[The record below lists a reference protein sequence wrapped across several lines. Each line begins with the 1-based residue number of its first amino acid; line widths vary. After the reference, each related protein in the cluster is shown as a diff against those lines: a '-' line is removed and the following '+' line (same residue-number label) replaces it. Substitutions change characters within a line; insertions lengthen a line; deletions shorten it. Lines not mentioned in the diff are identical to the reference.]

1 MKTKFYPGNVLI
13 YSKLS
18 TKIARVALPA
28 AMLLVFTTGFFNA
41 YSQVGIQKKK
51 QPVTKTNKQQTSLN
65 TLRQST
71 KVIWFEKNTGQ
82 FADENIQYGF
92 RTAFGIIGV
101 YNNKLRMVARQ
112 SEKNTTS
119 GHQVVDISFPGSLS
133 NWIIE
138 TGEKSTVEGSYNTQ
152 SGISITPE
160 IFTEI
165 TLKEV
170 YPGTDLRLYSGDN
183 GSLEFDWL
191 LNKAAAYKNIKMQFE
206 GQNSLKVD
214 KKGNLLIDLKYDDIK
229 IVIPETY
236 QVINGKKR
244 LLPATMQL
252 GTDKKTIGYH
262 ITGNINLQQPLVID
276 PVMSWSTYMH
286 NNSKTFDEYLYA
298 VAANDNDEIYAC
310 GLTNEPMSRS
320 YLSGVA
326 PGYSADYTQSLNS
339 SGKKQT
345 AILYRLNSSGTEITA
360 WTYTGQTANVPVAM
374 GIFPNNR
381 VLVVYQNDTIQ
392 IFSPTLTTRHY
403 NGVID
408 AANVASKIS
417 SYQSVAIYDNNT
429 FYLGGVAGNYLPRSV
444 IPANAPDSSYSNGE
458 GVILRVSDATGT
470 PGISWGTYVGGT
482 SRERFTAIAL
492 TPNKSKLVFGVHTEG
507 TGSGYPSLV
516 NAVDNTISGNEL
528 LVGVLNL
535 PAPTSFA
542 VFSYLGGSAN
552 EGSSSTISSAALVA
566 ADNNYFYVA
575 GNTLSTSLPGIS
587 GAAQTAHGANNR
599 FCDQFVSRIP
609 LNGSASAG
617 FRTTFSGGNDVDLV
631 GGLVID
637 SRTSDVLLFGT
648 TVSSNFPVY
657 SPNPISPYYQA
668 NHGPFEFGTRDITY
682 TIFSNDLSTRKY
694 STYIGG
700 SYDDYLGSTGK
711 LEGTGHF
718 QYSMVSG
725 LTYIGTTIHS
735 DQSSMPGQW
744 MSSVPGFDKMIPT
757 ATRSKDSHYIFAI
770 NPNTSDYGDAPE
782 SYDALD
788 PANSA
793 VSSGEIRIG
802 LTVDPEQ
809 KPNPTASADGDD
821 ILNNGSRDDEDG
833 VVTAPSM
840 YMLATSYSIPVSV
853 YNSTGGNVWLCGW
866 IDTDGN
872 GIFNSYEYRRLII
885 PHSTAQQNVVLNFSG
900 LPPFMPVSGRTY
912 LRLRL
917 STENLTSNNAKGTFG
932 KGEVEDYLVP
942 QAVIL
947 PVTVQRFTAT
957 LQSDKVLL
965 NWLVGNETDMSRYE
979 VEYSTDDR
987 TFSSIGSRVADNTGT
1002 YNLVHVT
1009 PQEGTNFYRIK
1020 MYGSDG
1026 SFTYTPTRKVVINNN
1041 RNITIHPNPAKDL
1054 IHINFNETGILQAVT
1069 ITVMAADGK
1078 VVAKKQLPMAN
1089 RIETID
1095 ASNLAKGYYFVRI
1108 ETAFQTAI
1116 KTVQVTH

>member
-1 MKTKFYPGNVLI
+1 MKTEFYPGNVIFCRQLVKEIVPALMRAVLCVLI
-13 YSKLS
+13 TFSFFTSY
-18 TKIARVALPA
+18 AQVAA
-28 AMLLVFTTGFFNA
+28 H
-41 YSQVGIQKKK
+41 KKK
-51 QPVTKTNKQQTSLN
+51 QPISKTKKQQASIN

-71 KVIWFEKNTGQ
+71 DVIWFEKNIGQ
-82 FADENIQYGF
+82 FADEKIQYGF

-101 YNNKLRMVARQ
+101 FNNKLRMVARQ
-112 SEKNTTS
+112 SERDKTS
-119 GHQVVDISFPGSLS
+119 GHQVVDISFPGSPG
-133 NWIIE
+133 NWNIE
-138 TGEKSTVEGSYNTQ
+138 TGEKSTVEGTYNTTA
-152 SGISITPE
+152 GISLAPA

-165 TLKEV
+165 TLKDV

-191 LNKAAAYKNIKMQFE
+191 LSKAAAYRNIRMQFT
-206 GQNSLKVD
+206 GQNSLRVD
-214 KKGNLLIDLKYDDIK
+214 KKGNLLIDLQHDDIK
-229 IVIPETY
+229 VVIPETY
-236 QVINGKKR
+236 QVINGKKK
-244 LLPATMQL
+244 LLQASMQL
-252 GTDKKTIGYH
+252 SDDKKTIGYH
-262 ITGNINLQQPLVID
+262 ITGNINVEQPLVID

-286 NNSKTFDEYLYA
+286 NNTKTFDEYLYA

-310 GLTNEPMSRS
+310 GLTNEPMSS
-320 YLSGVA
+320 AYLSGVA
-326 PGYSADYTQSLNS
+326 PGYSSDYTHSLNG
-339 SGKKQT
+339 SGKRQT
-345 AILYRLNSSGTEITA
+345 AILYRLNSSGTQITA
-360 WTYTGQTANVPVAM
+360 WTYTGQNANVPVAM
-374 GIFPNNR
+374 AIFPNNR

-392 IFSPTLTTRHY
+392 IFSPNLSTRHY
-403 NGVID
+403 SGVID
-408 AANVASKIS
+408 AASVASRIS

-444 IPANAPDSSYSNGE
+444 IPANAPDTSYSNGE
-458 GVILRVSDATGT
+458 GVILRVTNATGT
-470 PGISWGTYVGGT
+470 PDISWGTYVGGT

-507 TGSGYPSLV
+507 AGSAYPSLV
-516 NAVDNTISGNEL
+516 NAVDNTILGNEL

-542 VFSYLGGSAN
+542 VFSYLGGN
-552 EGSSSTISSAALVA
+552 GHEGSAGTISSAALVA
-566 ADNNYFYVA
+566 ADNDYFYVA
-575 GNTLSTSLPGIS
+575 GNTLSVSLPGIS
-587 GAAQTAHGANNR
+587 GAAQTAHGANTR
-599 FCDQFVSRIP
+599 FSDQFVSRIP
-609 LNGSASAG
+609 LNGSAGTG

-648 TVSSNFPVY
+648 TVSSDFPVY

-668 NHGPFEFGTRDITY
+668 THGPFEFGTRDITY

-718 QYSMVSG
+718 QYSNVSG

-735 DQSSMPGQW
+735 DQTTMPGQW
-744 MSSVPGFDKMIPT
+744 MSSVPGFDKVVPA

-782 SYDALD
+782 SYDGTD
-788 PANSA
+788 PANSV
-793 VSSGEIRIG
+793 VSYSEIHIG
-802 LTVDPEQ
+802 LTVDPEP
-809 KPNPTASADGDD
+809 KPNPTASASGDD
-821 ILNNGSRDDEDG
+821 TQNNGSRDDEDG
-833 VVTAPSM
+833 VVTPPSM
-840 YMLATSYSIPVSV
+840 YMFATSYAVPVSV
-853 YNSTGGNVWLCGW
+853 YNSTGANVWLCGW

-872 GIFNSYEYRRLII
+872 GIFNSYEYRRMTI
-885 PHSTAQQNVVLNFSG
+885 PSSTVQQNVVLNFSG
-900 LPPFMPVSGRTY
+900 LPPFMPVNGSTY
-912 LRLRL
+912 LRLRI
-917 STENLTSNNAKGTFG
+917 STSNLTSNNARGSFG

-947 PVTVQRFTAT
+947 PVTLQRFNAT
-957 LQSDKVLL
+957 LQHDKVLL
-965 NWLVGNETDMSRYE
+965 NWLVSNETDMSRYE
-979 VEYSTDDR
+979 AEHSTDDR
-987 TFSSIGSRVADNTGT
+987 TFSSIGSKLADNNGT
-1002 YNLVHVT
+1002 YNMVHLT
-1009 PQEGTNFYRIK
+1009 PQEGTNYYRIK

-1054 IHINFNETGILQAVT
+1054 ININFNETSILQAVT

-1089 RIETID
+1089 RVETID

-1108 ETAFQTAI
+1108 ETAGQTAI

>member
-1 MKTKFYPGNVLI
+1 MKTEFYPGNVIYCRQLLKQIAGAVSPAVMCLFFTCTLI
-13 YSKLS
+13 TS
-18 TKIARVALPA
+18 
-28 AMLLVFTTGFFNA
+28 
-41 YSQVGIQKKK
+41 YSQVTAQKKK
-51 QPVTKTNKQQTSLN
+51 QPVIKKKQQQASLN

-71 KVIWFEKNTGQ
+71 NVIWFEKNAGQ
-82 FADENIQYGF
+82 FPDENIQYGF
-92 RTAFGIIGV
+92 RTSFGIIGV
-101 YNNKLRMVARQ
+101 FNNKLRMVVRQ
-112 SEKNTTS
+112 SEKSTTS
-119 GHQVVDISFPGSLS
+119 GHQVVDISFPGSPG
-133 NWIIE
+133 NWAIE
-138 TGEKSTVEGSYNTQ
+138 TGEKSNVEGTYNTG
-152 SGISITPE
+152 SGTSLVPAIY
-160 IFTEI
+160 TEI

-191 LNKAAAYKNIKMQFE
+191 LNKAAAYKNIRMQFE
-206 GQNSLKVD
+206 GQNKLSVD
-214 KKGNLLIDLKYDDIK
+214 KKGSLLIDLEQDDIK

-236 QVINGKKR
+236 QLINGKKK
-244 LLPATMQL
+244 LLPAKMQL
-252 GTDKKTIGYH
+252 GADKKTIGYA

-286 NNSKTFDEYLYA
+286 NNTKTFDEYLYA

-310 GLTNEPMSRS
+310 GLTNEPMSS
-320 YLSGVA
+320 AYLSGVT
-326 PGYSADYTQSLNS
+326 PGYSADYTHSLNG

-345 AILYRLNSSGTEITA
+345 AILYRLNPSGTQITA

-403 NGVID
+403 NGVIN
-408 AANVASKIS
+408 AANVASRIS

-429 FYLGGVAGNYLPRSV
+429 FYLGGVAGNYLPRTV
-444 IPANAPDSSYSNGE
+444 IPANAPDTSFSNGE
-458 GVILRVSDATGT
+458 GVILRVTNATGT
-470 PGISWGTYVGGT
+470 PDISWGTYVGGT

-535 PAPTSFA
+535 PAPATFA

-552 EGSSSTISSAALVA
+552 EGSASTISSAALVA

-587 GAAQTAHGANNR
+587 GAAQTAHGANSR

-609 LNGSASAG
+609 LNGSAGAG

-668 NHGPFEFGTRDITY
+668 THGSFEFGTRDITY
-682 TIFSNDLSTRKY
+682 TIFSNDLSIRRY

-700 SYDDYLGSTGK
+700 NYDDYLGSTGK

-718 QYSMVSG
+718 QYSTVSG

-735 DQSSMPGQW
+735 DQTSMPGQW
-744 MSSVPGFDKMIPT
+744 MSSVPGFDKVIPA

-782 SYDALD
+782 SYDATD

-793 VSSGEIRIG
+793 VSASEIRIG

-809 KPNPTASADGDD
+809 KPNPTTAANGDD

-833 VVTAPSM
+833 VVTPPSM
-840 YMLATSYSIPVSV
+840 YMFATSYSIPVSV

-872 GIFNSYEYRRLII
+872 GVFNSYEYRRMII
-885 PHSTAQQNVVLNFSG
+885 PHSTTQQNVVLNFSG

-917 STENLTSNNAKGTFG
+917 STENLTSNNARGTFG

-947 PVTVQRFTAT
+947 PVTLQRFTAN
-957 LQSDKVLL
+957 LQNDKVLL
-965 NWLVGNETDMSRYE
+965 SWLVGDERDMSRYE
-979 VEYSTDDR
+979 AEYSTDDR
-987 TFSSIGSRVADNTGT
+987 TFSSIGSRVADNNGT
-1002 YNLVHVT
+1002 YNLLHIT
-1009 PQEGTNFYRIK
+1009 PQEGTNYYRIK

-1026 SFTYTPTRKVVINNN
+1026 SFTYTPTRKVQINNN

-1054 IHINFNETGILQAVT
+1054 ININFNETSILQAVT

-1089 RIETID
+1089 RIESID
-1095 ASNLAKGYYFVRI
+1095 ASQLSKGYYFVRI
-1108 ETAFQTAI
+1108 ETASQTAI